1 MKKLCDIFQGLGE
14 VKLMTPMSKAPLG
27 YIPVKE
33 HAWQS
38 QINP

>member
-14 VKLMTPMSKAPLG
+14 VYNSTCYFKAQLG

-33 HAWQS
+33 HAGQS

>member
-1 MKKLCDIFQGLGE
+1 MKKLCDVFQGLGE
-14 VKLMTPMSKAPLG
+14 VLIVSCALKAPLG

>member
-14 VKLMTPMSKAPLG
+14 ILIVSRAFKDPLG

-33 HAWQS
+33 QAGQS

>member
-14 VKLMTPMSKAPLG
+14 IIVSCDFKAPLG